1 MDFSKV
7 HRPTMKITQKNL
19 SDLPDGVHLI
29 EVNFYI
35 RVRGNKRTF
44 FFAYQKDGKRKE
56 IGLGGAQRTTLAL
69 AKERATKL
77 RLDLMNGNEPTLKE
91 KEAPV
96 AQDSGRTFNEIYK
109 EAIET
114 MDGVKR
120 WKNEKHRR
128 QWYTTIETYA
138 CPFIGRMKIKDVT
151 RDDIIAVLKPIWN
164 TKTET
169 ASRVRARLERIFS
182 YAIFKHEY
190 FGANPAVYRD
200 NLDMVFAPSAKI
212 QNVKH
217 MEAMTLK
224 EAQKYVAFAIASGTM
239 GHLATIFGMLT
250 ALRANEF
257 IRARW
262 EEIDLDNFL
271 WTVPPERRKIA
282 REFPMRVPLSE
293 QAHAILVHLAKRFTE
308 EKPAGFIFFSEVA
321 KNGHLSLE
329 TPRMMLRK
337 VLKRPVTMHGC
348 RSTFRDWAEET
359 GQNSTATERCLMHE
373 EPNKTT
379 RAYQRSDLLEK
390 RRPLMQAWADAIFPR
405 KLLKQF
411 QEQK

>member
-7 HRPTMKITQKNL
+7 HTLTMKITQKNL

-29 EVNFYI
+29 EPNFYI

-44 FFAYQKDGKRKE
+44 FFAYKKDGKRKE
-56 IGLGGAQRTTLAL
+56 IGLGGAQRTALAL

-77 RLDLMNGNEPTLKE
+77 RLDLMNGNEPSLKE

-96 AQDSGRTFNEIYK
+96 AQDSGRTFDEIYK

-182 YAIFKHEY
+182 YAIFRGEY
-190 FGANPAVYRD
+190 SGPNPAVYRD

-212 QNVKH
+212 QTVKH
-217 MEAMTLK
+217 MEALTLK
-224 EAQKYVAFAIASGTM
+224 EAKKYVAFAIASGTM

-257 IRARW
+257 VRARW
-262 EEIDLDNFL
+262 EEIDLKEAL

-293 QAHAILVHLAKRFTE
+293 QAHAILVHLAKRFKE
-308 EKPAGFIFFSEVA
+308 EKPAGFVFFSETA
-321 KNGHLSLE
+321 ASGHLSLE

-337 VLKRPVTMHGC
+337 ALKRSVTMHGC

-359 GQNSTATERCLMHE
+359 GQNPTATERCLMHE

-411 QEQK
+411 REQK